1 MEEPRRMSLPD
12 HGLRNDHETGSA
24 GREGKA
30 SKPIRYERCLDSPMN
45 DVLNY
50 DTLGSTAKVLVI
62 GMFAPR
68 SIDVD
73 RAEFHKNFTWPRQWP
88 LRDRLQRP
96 EHPSR

>member
-1 MEEPRRMSLPD
+1 MGCVMITRPAQP
-12 HGLRNDHETGSA
+12 A
-24 GREGKA
+24 GKA
-30 SKPIRYERCLDSPMN
+30 RRRSRSAMN